1 MIMTH
6 TPDSVVTVEKTLAI
20 IEYLREVDAATL
32 SEIASELELAKS
44 TVHRHL
50 RTLKRSEYI
59 VEKPEGYA
67 LSLKFLDLGEFTR
80 TRDTAYQLVEETV
93 TQLARETEERAQF
106 LVDEHGQAV
115 YVHRANGS
123 HAVTADTHIG
133 KRIPIHA
140 SAAGLAILSE
150 FPQARIEAIIEQHGL
165 DAQTNE
171 TITDPERLYSEL
183 EAIRDRG
190 FSINDQ
196 GYIEGLRAIGAPV
209 RDKDGSVIGGL
220 SISGPINRFQG
231 EWFEEELPSLL
242 LGATNEL
249 ELNIAFR

>member
-1 MIMTH
+1 MEH
-6 TPDSVVTVEKTLAI
+6 SSNSVITVEKTLAI
-20 IEYLREVDAATL
+20 IEFLRETDAATL
-32 SEIASELELAKS
+32 SEIATELDLAKS
-44 TVHRHL
+44 TIHRHL
-50 RTLKRSEYI
+50 VTLERSEYV
-59 VEKPEGYA
+59 VEKPEGYT

-80 TRDTAYQLVEETV
+80 TRDSAYKLAEETV
-93 TQLARETEERAQF
+93 RQLAEETEERAQF
-106 LVDEHGQAV
+106 LVEEHGQAV
-115 YVHRANGS
+115 YVYRANGS

-150 FPQARIEAIIEQHGL
+150 LPRERIETVVDNHGL
-165 DAQTNE
+165 DPLTDE
-171 TITDPERLYSEL
+171 SITEPERLYGEL
-183 EAIRDRG
+183 EAIRGRG
-190 FSINDQ
+190 YSINDQ

-209 RDKDGSVIGGL
+209 RDKDGDVIGGL

-242 LGATNEL
+242 LGVTNEL

>member
-1 MIMTH
+1 MSH
-6 TPDSVVTVEKTLAI
+6 PPNSVVTVEKTLSI
-20 IEYLREVDAATL
+20 IEYLRKADTASISEV
-32 SEIASELELAKS
+32 ASELDLAKS

-50 RTLKRSEYI
+50 STLKRSEYVI
-59 VEKPEGYA
+59 KKPEGYA

-80 TRDTAYQLVEETV
+80 TRDTVYQLAEETV
-93 TQLARETEERAQF
+93 VELATETDERAQF
-106 LVDEHGQAV
+106 LVEEHGQAV
-115 YVHRANGS
+115 YVYRANGS

-150 FPQARIEAIIEQHGL
+150 LPTDRIETIIDQHGL
-165 DAQTNE
+165 ESLTNE
-171 TITDPERLYSEL
+171 TITEPDELYSEL
-183 EAIRDRG
+183 EEIRERG

-209 RDKDGSVIGGL
+209 LDKNGTVIGGL
-220 SISGPINRFQG
+220 SISGPINRFRG